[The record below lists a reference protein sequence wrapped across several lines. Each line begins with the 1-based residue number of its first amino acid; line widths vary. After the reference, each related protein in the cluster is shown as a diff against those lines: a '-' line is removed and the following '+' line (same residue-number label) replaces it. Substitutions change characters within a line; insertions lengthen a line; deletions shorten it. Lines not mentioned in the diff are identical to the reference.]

1 MSHGVVDEPL
11 AGHRRVASRSAD
23 VLREAVA
30 ELAVGHDV
38 VVRGGLLDGLVNG
51 AAVGSVNLVY
61 VRYGGRVLV
70 EAPATGPRVAVTVPL
85 GPMEVRSSRERQ
97 TFSREGFVLS
107 EDRATVM
114 RPDPHAGAIVI
125 AVDRARLDHALA
137 RLAGSQVGTVEFGA
151 RWTAPVASRAIVD
164 ATWRHVG
171 AVLAALPT
179 APPIARRAL
188 ETTLLDAIL
197 LGMPHSHSS
206 LLAAPPLVP
215 GAGHAER
222 ARAWME
228 EHYRQTV
235 AVADVA
241 AGVGLSVRQLQEVVR
256 RRFGLTPMQLL
267 RQIRLERARQLLA
280 AGIAPSVAAAAMEVG
295 CTHLGR
301 FAAAYRAH
309 FGELP
314 SETGPR

>member
-11 AGHRRVASRSAD
+11 AGHRRVCSRRPDA
-23 VLREAVA
+23 LRDAVA

-38 VVRGGLLDGLVNG
+38 LVRGGLLNGLVNG
-51 AAVGSVNLVY
+51 ATVGAANLVY

-70 EAPATGPRVAVTVPL
+70 EAPATGSRVAVTVPL
-85 GPMEVRSSRERQ
+85 GPMEVRSSRQRH

-107 EDRATVM
+107 ADRATVM

-137 RLAGSQVGTVEFGA
+137 RLAGSPVGPVEFGPQ
-151 RWTAPVASRAIVD
+151 WTTPVASRAIVD

-171 AVLAALPT
+171 SVLAALPA
-179 APPIARRAL
+179 APPVARRAL

-206 LLAAPPLVP
+206 LLAAPPLPPRV
-215 GAGHAER
+215 GHAER

-228 EHYRQTV
+228 EHYREPVSV
-235 AVADVA
+235 AGVA

-256 RRFGLTPMQLL
+256 SRFGLTPMQLL
-267 RQIRLERARQLLA
+267 REIRLERARELLSS
-280 AGIAPSVAAAAMEVG
+280 GMAPTVAAAAMDVG
-295 CTHLGR
+295 CSHLGR
-301 FAAAYRAH
+301 FAAAYRER
-309 FGELP
+309 FGEPP
-314 SETGPR
+314 SETACG